1 MFLSDTKIKE
11 NIKLPWNNK
20 SKDESYQK
28 YIAQLTEAEQEQLFS
43 KYEADFSMFGYSVTT
58 EWIFQSTRFFIYV
71 LKHNNDQYCQNLP
84 VDSFLSLPPDTG
96 HHSWAWRTH
105 TLQDWPK
112 EQCAIQTLQTALL
125 SPPLE

>member
-43 KYEADFSMFGYSVTT
+43 TYEADFTMFGYSVIS
-58 EWIFQSTRFFIYV
+58 E
-71 LKHNNDQYCQNLP
+71 
-84 VDSFLSLPPDTG
+84 
-96 HHSWAWRTH
+96 
-105 TLQDWPK
+105 
-112 EQCAIQTLQTALL
+112 
-125 SPPLE
+125 